1 MYAFSPAPSAALRTE
16 LLATYFRRSVD
27 VPMEIVHS
35 KLVRERVHNQ
45 PSFFRGESAPS
56 SSSTPPSSSSYRG
69 ESAHSSSSAS
79 SRRRRSSA
87 SSKQSSPTRSTPLVM
102 IPRSSGHRHSKF
114 SPKNAVRAAVAT
126 AIHTT
131 PFLTHAAQ
139 SVPTS
144 SALIQW
150 NDGVAPF
157 ESTTALEQLE
167 TTGTGYHRRSCPS
180 SDWIP
185 TQASSLAS
193 LDPTVVVVDVLT
205 LEDIHSHNH
214 VFSSAYV
221 LGGSGS
227 GSGSGGSGNGGRATV
242 DMTKYLKTM
251 RAYLVD
257 VGDAKYIHHAGGLK
271 AIHLVAPDF
280 SVRHYSVESCITDE
294 NAWNANNAFDNFNAK
309 KKKDRNTNTTCSAPS
324 PPSLSSSPPLPPPPQ
339 SRAPCPFTSSST
351 TS

>member
-1 MYAFSPAPSAALRTE
+1 
-16 LLATYFRRSVD
+16 
-27 VPMEIVHS
+27 
-35 KLVRERVHNQ
+35 
-45 PSFFRGESAPS
+45 
-56 SSSTPPSSSSYRG
+56 
-69 ESAHSSSSAS
+69 
-79 SRRRRSSA
+79 
-87 SSKQSSPTRSTPLVM
+87 M
-102 IPRSSGHRHSKF
+102 IPLSSGHRHSKF

-167 TTGTGYHRRSCPS
+167 TTGTGYPRRSCPS

-185 TQASSLAS
+185 THASSLSS

-227 GSGSGGSGNGGRATV
+227 ESGSGSGSGGATV
-242 DMTKYLKTM
+242 DMSKYLKAM

-257 VGDAKYIHHAGGLK
+257 VGDAKFIHHAGGLK

-280 SVRHYSVESCITDE
+280 SVRHYSVESCTTDE
-294 NAWNANNAFDNFNAK
+294 NVWNANNPFGSWNK
-309 KKKDRNTNTTCSAPS
+309 K
-324 PPSLSSSPPLPPPPQ
+324 SSSSRSSARPP
-339 SRAPCPFTSSST
+339 PCPFTSSST
-351 TS
+351 TSSARTKWTVDEAVYMLARAYCKAFRTFVGACASEPNVRSLVFPPVGANDASALFERAVFEQVTKEFAPVTIAAIAFGFFALTALERAKLHTLHASGGGLKLGLIEKFDYDVYTKVFGEAGGR